1 MTDPRVNGH
10 ARLKPSA
17 SLFCEKSSHQSPRS
31 VKQNPANKAKKLVR
45 CARPTKFAA
54 ALRNPSNVIMK
65 AMIVRLNIRTVTR
78 VLVTFRA
85 ISVVGCGVNLIC
97 AQLAGTAKS
106 VMKPSTAAMTA
117 IPARWAVDL
126 LTLIATRHCNM

>member
-1 MTDPRVNGH
+1 M
-10 ARLKPSA
+10 
-17 SLFCEKSSHQSPRS
+17 
-31 VKQNPANKAKKLVR
+31 NKAKELVR
-45 CARPTKFAA
+45 CARATKFAS
-54 ALRNPSNVIMK
+54 ALRDPSNVIMK

-85 ISVVGCGVNLIC
+85 ISALVCDAKLIC

-106 VMKPSTAAMTA
+106 VMKPSAAAMTA